1 MEKPSP
7 QICSV
12 KCSRHFFLHFEAEWL
27 SFAIR
32 RELLS
37 QELACMYDVRRIDI
51 PSRIILF
58 DDDSCRAFLMDVE
71 LDETSSTETGP
82 IMATLLDNGQGYV
95 A

>member
-1 MEKPSP
+1 
-7 QICSV
+7 
-12 KCSRHFFLHFEAEWL
+12 
-27 SFAIR
+27 
-32 RELLS
+32 
-37 QELACMYDVRRIDI
+37 MYDVRRIDI